1 MARSSF
7 YKILRSFQQKDKIE
21 INVGSGQKAEKLR
34 TQKKKLVK
42 TATDKICVPQ
52 ASRTSKEIL
61 NSQIYVRKTKDVAKV
76 DKNCNETLLMC
87 KSFD

>member
-21 INVGSGQKAEKLR
+21 RNVGSGQKAEKLR
-34 TQKKKLVK
+34 TQKKRLVK

-61 NSQIYVRKTKDVAKV
+61 NSQIYVQKDKRCQQVLKRTE
-76 DKNCNETLLMC
+76 KG
-87 KSFD
+87 